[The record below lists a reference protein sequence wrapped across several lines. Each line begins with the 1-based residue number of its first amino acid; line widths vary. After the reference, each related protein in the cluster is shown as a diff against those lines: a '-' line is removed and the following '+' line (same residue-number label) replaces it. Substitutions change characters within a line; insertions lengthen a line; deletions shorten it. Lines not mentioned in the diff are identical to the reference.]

1 MILSRRIALDGVQLD
16 EIDEAVVIQGIDPGT
31 PSESMSV
38 TDRMGGWGQRITAQ
52 HWQTLE
58 VRVTYGIN
66 IPKRQL
72 ARRREVFD
80 AVNAWALKKGWLTIN
95 WMEGRRMWVEKVILP
110 GSGDLWDW
118 TATFTIT
125 FRAYGV
131 PFWQDEL
138 PAQAVSATAASG
150 RVWITPGGNT
160 ESVLDVSFR
169 NMSGMTINNFW
180 VQTGGRRITLA
191 SLGLGGNQTLTI
203 NHSAEGL
210 LQIRIGSTSVYS
222 KYRGADDLIVQAG
235 EAAAVDYSAD
245 RAGILTVQ
253 NYGRWI

>member
-1 MILSRRIALDGVQLD
+1 MILSRRCALDGVQLD
-16 EIDEAVVIQGIDPGT
+16 EIDEAVVIQSIDPGT
-31 PSESMSV
+31 PAESMSAV
-38 TDRMGGWGQRITAQ
+38 DRMGGWGQRITAQ

-80 AVNAWALKKGWLTIN
+80 AVNAWALRKGWLTVN

-118 TATFTIT
+118 TAEFTIT

-138 PAQAVSATAASG
+138 PAQAVSGTAASG

-169 NMSGMTINNFW
+169 NMSGMIINNFW
-180 VQTGGRRITLA
+180 VQTGGRRITLGA
-191 SLGLGGNQTLTI
+191 LRLGGNETLTI
-203 NHSAEGL
+203 SHRTDGL
-210 LQIRIGSTSVYS
+210 LQMRIGDVSVYDR
-222 KYRGADDLIVQAG
+222 YTGADDLIVKAG
-235 EAAAVDYSAD
+235 ENAAVDFSAD

-253 NYGRWI
+253 SFGRWI